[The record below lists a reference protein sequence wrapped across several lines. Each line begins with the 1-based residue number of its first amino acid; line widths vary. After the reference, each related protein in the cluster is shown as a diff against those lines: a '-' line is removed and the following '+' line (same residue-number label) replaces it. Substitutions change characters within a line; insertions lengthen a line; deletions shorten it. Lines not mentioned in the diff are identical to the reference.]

1 MLIGE
6 YMQTVDAKFRVNIPS
21 KFRTDLGQTFVVA
34 KGINCI
40 SIYPKDEWIRFLK
53 V

>member
-21 KFRTDLGQTFVVA
+21 KFRTDLGQTL
-34 KGINCI
+34 
-40 SIYPKDEWIRFLK
+40 SSLK
-53 V
+53 ESTVFRYILKMNGYGFWKV

>member
-6 YMQTVDAKFRVNIPS
+6 YMQTVDAKFRVKIWVRLLS
-21 KFRTDLGQTFVVA
+21 SLKESTVFR
-34 KGINCI
+34 
-40 SIYPKDEWIRFLK
+40 YIRKMNGYGFWK